1 MDYIKT
7 CPYCGTTLLI
17 NKLPVEKAANK
28 CPHCNNILLLT
39 DYGETIKK
47 PLVYKCHKCGEISI
61 YENRPPLI
69 KCDKC
74 GEIYYT
80 APDGTNMIELDLLT
94 RGDNGELP
102 FKKKEDKYIAARN
115 KWRMLSSKTKA
126 TICACAIALLCIAGC
141 AYYFSLPP
149 AIEESQAYAQMT
161 VFWEEFR
168 EKNPYNF
175 QTIGLKHFED
185 NSYLAIISEPTEN
198 VSEIDLRA
206 IFKKF
211 NCEFRTFKKKIG
223 YDGWLRDAVVS
234 FNDASEGDIVKIAK
248 KLHLLLYGTDYK
260 AAFMDLSIIP
270 EHTSF
275 SEHNLNFQVSEEE
288 LRQWL
293 ITDNEPLV
301 NVDDSTKE
309 TTLSICLDNVGE
321 DQVLMSKTPGLIVW
335 VTNTRWRDFEE
346 FKVAARKF
354 AIDSDIIFGA
364 IANDRRV
371 AIIARERC
379 IPTYEL
385 PPMRQETLHLLAST
399 EEEELAQSYERTSLF
414 AGKQPGGKDFAPIYL
429 SNELWHTEYG
439 NILNITDQMLKS
451 WSENGTIEYTEFNY
465 PKPVNWTFKKGVRTD
480 LGVSELTYNW
490 NTAGVGYEVGDD
502 DYTIYAL
509 NRTGSLPVSYIPG
522 ETEGISDK
530 DPVYRAEEQAY
541 DFFSELS
548 SPELVKVV
556 QYVSM
561 YQIFRNLNVHC
572 HNYNYDKDNV
582 MTVPDELVNQ
592 ASLTLSAITNFGI
605 EEKRKIAENYDLE
618 IISETDYQ
626 KSKDYYYGFPVN
638 GDYRITK
645 KGKSSDSFWQILRA
659 SSFIMDL
666 DSIHDALKYI
676 KADRAFMN
684 CLPKYLLDRNGTDL
698 NYDGNADNI
707 ILPIDLIIGSSRKHF
722 DNYEDRIYN
731 VLSAIGKRGF
741 EMQEFNF
748 IVGSISVEE
757 SKELYLKE
765 NENKS
770 KIWMKC
776 PTIVESWNAVDSVN
790 SIGGHNLDSKVT
802 KFRIAKDL
810 KPGQTRET
818 VVNGRKVIEISKA
831 DMRARGTDPKYL
843 RRVGRLENSKLL
855 QTEIPVRPRS
865 AVLRDVSN
873 RTSRGY
879 NVNDHLTIHAKG
891 NAFEIE
897 GRKVTL
903 TELFDHISES
913 MANGTA
919 PVKEIEI
926 IGLDRAGTEVNAIID
941 GISYH
946 MPKGQRANLAAAK
959 YDFASHSVE
968 ISGDKAIIKI
978 PIKAGK
984 VEYGSTSQV
993 SEAGFGVTGK
1003 KIQMLD
1009 IKSGELIFEVPK
1021 SKLQTFLDLL
1031 KKYFR
1036 ERREYFD
1043 ELRLRQKMKQYNI
1056 DPSECME
1063 KQHLKVAKLEF
1074 YKHQNQI
1081 EYVWTIQ
1088 KEKTA

>member
-7 CPYCGTTLLI
+7 CPYCGTQLLI

-28 CPHCNNILLLT
+28 CPHCKNILLLT
-39 DYGETIKK
+39 DFGETIKK

-115 KWRMLSSKTKA
+115 KWRMLSGKTKA
-126 TICACAIALLCIAGC
+126 TIYACAIALLCIAGC

-161 VFWEEFR
+161 DFWEEFR
-168 EKNPYNF
+168 EKNPYIF

-198 VSEIDLRA
+198 VSEKDLHA
-206 IFKKF
+206 IFKKY
-211 NCEFRTFKKKIG
+211 NCEFRTFQKKIG

-234 FNDASEGDIVKIAK
+234 FNDASERDIVKIAK

-293 ITDNEPLV
+293 ITDNEPLI
-301 NVDDSTKE
+301 NIEDPTQE
-309 TTLSICLDNVGE
+309 TTLSECLNNNE
-321 DQVLMSKTPGLIVW
+321 EQVFMSKTPGFIVW
-335 VTNTRWRDFEE
+335 VMNTGWHDFNN
-346 FKVAARKF
+346 FKIAARRF
-354 AIDSDIIFGA
+354 VVDSDIIFGA
-364 IANDRRV
+364 IANDSRV

-399 EEEELAQSYERTSLF
+399 NEDELAQSYERTSLF
-414 AGKQPGGKDFAPIYL
+414 AGKQSGGKDFAPIYL
-429 SNELWHTEYG
+429 SDELWHTEYG

-465 PKPVNWTFKKGVRTD
+465 SKPVNWTFSKGVRTD

-522 ETEGISDK
+522 ETDGISDK

-548 SPELVKVV
+548 SPELAKVV

-561 YQIFRNLNVHC
+561 YQIFRNFNIRC
-572 HNYNYDKDNV
+572 SSYIYDSENV
-582 MTVPDELVNQ
+582 MSVPDELVKQ
-592 ASLTLSAITNFGI
+592 ARQTLSAVASFGI
-605 EEKRKIAENYDLE
+605 EEKRKIAEKYDLE

-626 KSKDYYYGFPVN
+626 KSKDYYFGFPVN

-645 KGKSSDSFWQILRA
+645 KGKSSDSFWQILSA

-676 KADRAFMN
+676 KADQTFMN

-707 ILPIDLIIGSSRKHF
+707 ILPSDLIIGSSRKHF

-731 VLSAIGKRGF
+731 VLSALGKRGF
-741 EMQEFNF
+741 EMQKFNF

-757 SKELYLKE
+757 KQGIVSK
-765 NENKS
+765 
-770 KIWMKC
+770 
-776 PTIVESWNAVDSVN
+776 
-790 SIGGHNLDSKVT
+790 
-802 KFRIAKDL
+802 
-810 KPGQTRET
+810 RE
-818 VVNGRKVIEISKA
+818 
-831 DMRARGTDPKYL
+831 
-843 RRVGRLENSKLL
+843 
-855 QTEIPVRPRS
+855 
-865 AVLRDVSN
+865 
-873 RTSRGY
+873 
-879 NVNDHLTIHAKG
+879 
-891 NAFEIE
+891 
-897 GRKVTL
+897 
-903 TELFDHISES
+903 
-913 MANGTA
+913 
-919 PVKEIEI
+919 
-926 IGLDRAGTEVNAIID
+926 
-941 GISYH
+941 
-946 MPKGQRANLAAAK
+946 
-959 YDFASHSVE
+959 
-968 ISGDKAIIKI
+968 
-978 PIKAGK
+978 
-984 VEYGSTSQV
+984 
-993 SEAGFGVTGK
+993 
-1003 KIQMLD
+1003 
-1009 IKSGELIFEVPK
+1009 
-1021 SKLQTFLDLL
+1021 
-1031 KKYFR
+1031 
-1036 ERREYFD
+1036 
-1043 ELRLRQKMKQYNI
+1043 
-1056 DPSECME
+1056 
-1063 KQHLKVAKLEF
+1063 
-1074 YKHQNQI
+1074 
-1081 EYVWTIQ
+1081 
-1088 KEKTA
+1088 